1 MSDVFVS
8 YKAEDR
14 RRVQPLVEALEADG
28 FSVWW
33 DARVGGGSAW
43 RRAIET
49 ELGSAK
55 CVLVIWSKR
64 SVGDAGEFVQDEAA
78 RAKRRQV
85 YLPVT
90 IDKVEPP
97 LGFGETQ
104 ALPLR
109 RWNGDVS
116 DPQYGAVLAAVE
128 TMVRGRSRAARS
140 EMSRRGID
148 RRGLIAAGGGIAAIA
163 VIGSWWLLHP
173 GSSARDNT
181 IAVLPFENLS
191 GDPNQAYFSDG
202 IAEELRSALARIAQL
217 KVVARTSSEIVR
229 NDDATTAAKK
239 LGVTNILTGSVR
251 RSADVIRVATQLVDG
266 RTGVE
271 LWSATYDRK
280 AGDTL
285 KIQQDIAEKVAEAL
299 NVRFGHGE
307 RALLH
312 VGDTENPAAQ
322 DAYLKALGVYTSYT
336 TPASLHQALALANA
350 AIAADAGY
358 AKAYALKSVIQTILS
373 GNFGERVNGEDAARR
388 AIQLAPNLSAAHV
401 ALAKAL
407 VLHSDLQ
414 GALRQFQLAASTGA
428 SDSAYLTEY
437 SLFLIQLGRIDE
449 ALALARKA
457 EAIDPL
463 NLKSV
468 EVEGTALF
476 IGGRYDEAIKRLQ
489 RLLAMAPDRWNVR
502 LTVGDALMLSGK
514 YDLARQQYAMTPA
527 DTVRRLRSEAVL
539 AWRMGD
545 RALSDEKLA
554 RLIALHGATSNVE
567 IAQVYAQR
575 GDKDQALAAL
585 DRAFR
590 QREDAVGWISVDPLL
605 APIRADPRVQAM
617 IKQLQIPA

>member
-49 ELGSAK
+49 ELGSAR

-64 SVGDAGEFVQDEAA
+64 SVSDAGEFVQDEAA

-109 RWNGDVS
+109 RWNGDVA

-148 RRGLIAAGGGIAAIA
+148 RRGLIAAAGGIAAIA

-229 NDDATTAAKK
+229 NDDATTAARK

-336 TPASLHQALALANA
+336 TAASLHQALALANA
-350 AIAADAGY
+350 AIAADPGY
-358 AKAYALKSVIQTILS
+358 AKAYALKSVIQTILA